1 MTMVVSL
8 GLSRFYYSDPKGLR
22 AAARTLV
29 ESGATPLHRELL
41 GELDAKDCA
50 VLEVRRG
57 PEGVEERILPPK
69 EAERI
74 FAALRRTYAKSG
86 SYASFSWDQ
95 TEKLGI
101 WDAAALALALDPPD
115 RRRVT
120 LPGVREELS
129 VIDLARSAR
138 NYTRRHPQCTTARA
152 LHRLAQDLSM
162 VVHTA

>member
-8 GLSRFYYSDPKGLR
+8 GLSRFYYSDPKGQR
-22 AAARTLV
+22 AAARALV
-29 ESGATPLHRELL
+29 ESGTTNLLRELL
-41 GELDAKDCA
+41 GELDDPTL
-50 VLEVRRG
+50 LEVRRG
-57 PEGVEERILPPK
+57 PEGVEERIVAPE
-69 EAERI
+69 EAEPI
-74 FAALRRTYAKSG
+74 FTALRRTYAKSG

-101 WDAAALALALDPPD
+101 WDAAALAMSLDPPD
-115 RRRVT
+115 RRRVS

-138 NYTRRHPQCTTARA
+138 NYTRRHPQCTAARA
-152 LHRLAQDLSM
+152 LHRLAQELSM